1 MAENARIRKELVL
14 WRLSLLLVFF
24 LFLVNLGFYVESCP
38 VYHKIHCHELVESCP
53 IYHKIHCHELI
64 TIIICFTI
72 HGINSMPES
81 IFSLHI
87 EPSHL
92 YIGIELRPSG
102 IILKHWKN
110 YLDRMNYRIMHQMV
124 FLSLSFDKSISKFCR
139 FDVCG

>member
-1 MAENARIRKELVL
+1 M
-14 WRLSLLLVFF
+14 
-24 LFLVNLGFYVESCP
+24 
-38 VYHKIHCHELVESCP
+38 
-53 IYHKIHCHELI
+53 
-64 TIIICFTI
+64 IICFTI

-81 IFSLHI
+81 IFLLHI

-124 FLSLSFDKSISKFCR
+124 FLSLSFENQYPSFADLMCVDNDCVSS
-139 FDVCG
+139 